1 MSYRCVECR
10 TPLPAAVSDVISCVC
25 GARYP
30 IVGGVPWLLPMS
42 LLKELSGDARSEG
55 DSADVIAARTA
66 SVYGMGW
73 SMPAAYESVATT
85 ARTHFDMMRNVVPFD
100 FVRGQKGSSRIGL
113 DAGSGGGRDTER
125 IARCYPDVN
134 LYSLDLSEGVYT
146 TQRRIEG
153 LKNVRLMRA
162 SILDIPLPDSSMDFV
177 YSYGV
182 LHHTADP
189 ERGFRELTRVARP
202 GAPVVIYV
210 YEDFEDNFIKRWG
223 VVTETALRRHTLQM
237 PPTRLMQCCRIASPL
252 VYLGFTLPARVLRA
266 LGFRRAAN
274 QIPWNFCPGPRGV
287 ADALYDRLGAPMQA
301 RYNAKQLRNWFTGS
315 FRDVSVSRIPNA
327 AGLVAW
333 GFRCD

>member
-1 MSYRCVECR
+1 MSYCCVECR
-10 TPLPAAVSDVISCVC
+10 APLSGPASGVFSCAC
-25 GARYP
+25 GAKYP
-30 IVGGVPWLLPMS
+30 VVREVPWLLPMS
-42 LLKELSGDARSEG
+42 LLKELSGDVRSKG
-55 DSADVIAARTA
+55 HSAEEIAARTA
-66 SVYGMGW
+66 SLYGLGW
-73 SMPAAYESVATT
+73 AMPTAYDAVATT
-85 ARTHFDMMRNVVPFD
+85 AQTHFDMMRSVVPFD
-100 FVRGQKGSSRIGL
+100 FVGGEEGRPRVGL

-125 IARCYPDVN
+125 IARCYPLVH
-134 LYSLDLSEGVYT
+134 LHSLDLSEGVYT

-153 LKNVRLMRA
+153 LQNVQLARA

-210 YEDFEDNFIKRWG
+210 YEDFEDNFVKRWG
-223 VVTETALRRHTLQM
+223 IVAETALRTRTLRMTPEQLL
-237 PPTRLMQCCRIASPL
+237 RWCRIVSPL
-252 VYLGFTLPARVLRA
+252 VYLGFALPARMLRA
-266 LGFRRAAN
+266 FGLRRVAD

-301 RYNAKQLRNWFTGS
+301 RYNAAQLRRWFGGS
-315 FRDVSVSRIPNA
+315 FRDVGVSRIPNA

-333 GFRCD
+333 GLRV